1 MTLIENVI
9 ATIEKSYPQLSITA
23 ILILL
28 FLILRSILL
37 KIVKKHSQIND
48 LDYTREV
55 YIKKLISMGLILVFT
70 SAIGM
75 VWEISVKGLSI
86 YFASI
91 FTVIGVG
98 LFANWSILSNLT
110 ASVILFFFFPYRI
123 GRDIKIVD
131 GDNSIEGT
139 VVDITLFYIK
149 IEAKDKQFYSYPNN
163 LAIQK
168 PIVQS
173 S

>member
-9 ATIEKSYPQLSITA
+9 TTIEKYYPQLSITA

-37 KIVKKHSQIND
+37 KIVKMHSQIND
-48 LDYTREV
+48 LAYTREV
-55 YIKKLISMGLILVFT
+55 YIKKLISIGLILVFT

-98 LFANWSILSNLT
+98 LFVNWSILSNLT
-110 ASVILFFFFPYRI
+110 APVILFFSSRI
-123 GRDIKIVD
+123 
-131 GDNSIEGT
+131 EF
-139 VVDITLFYIK
+139 VVRL
-149 IEAKDKQFYSYPNN
+149 S
-163 LAIQK
+163 L
-168 PIVQS
+168 
-173 S
+173 

>member
-1 MTLIENVI
+1 MTLIDNVI
-9 ATIEKSYPQLSITA
+9 TTIEKYYPQLSITA

-48 LDYTREV
+48 LTNTREV
-55 YIKKLISMGLILVFT
+55 YIKKLISIGLILVFT

-75 VWEISVKGLSI
+75 VWEMSVKGLSI

-98 LFANWSILSNLT
+98 LFVNWSILSNLT
-110 ASVILFFFFPYRI
+110 ASVILFFFFSYRI
-123 GRDIKIVD
+123 GCEIKIVD
-131 GDNSIEGT
+131 GDNSIEPGLCIRT
-139 VVDITLFYIK
+139 
-149 IEAKDKQFYSYPNN
+149 S
-163 LAIQK
+163 
-168 PIVQS
+168 
-173 S
+173 